1 MKLLGSNASTVF
13 AGSLL
18 LGRAYA
24 TPFTV
29 GERNLVD
36 DGEKIPCFEVQ
47 ILKCS
52 FLENEGQEISC
63 DDWREGIHGCAQ
75 SAVTIGYSV
84 KNIATKI
91 EANVASELEAKILAG
106 FGPIMTI
113 PFVVGLSNSDGFNLK
128 DVILPGGLSINGN
141 QEIKEL
147 DFCDLDKEIGIYI
160 TGGVAGGETL
170 DAKKCKSAS
179 DSISAVIPVPP
190 SLSPAPSGK
199 GKGKSK
205 GNDEIFIGGKSG
217 KGGKGKKANLGL
229 DYFEYECSNGDALS
243 LASASPSAS
252 PSSQSSPK
260 TPPKRRIRQKV
271 TKSPRAMTKTSPSIT
286 THSSYAPESDR
297 LLEKDTQSISPSP
310 TKKAKSKK
318 GNTGTIT
325 GFDDTLITK
334 PTPKN
339 CELCI
344 RMMQEPTKEPRSR
357 PLDNIYY
364 SVKIIKSQTATQAGD
379 KEIEMALMEV
389 MNGFFKAKLLGC
401 IEDDSARRRLE
412 VTMIDMTSADFD
424 KLNIGGRGGIGLCDG
439 SEPSTCKAAEGRLKV
454 YFESSGNDR
463 NTDKAAVTWSIST
476 MLSESA
482 NEIASYIEEVEEL
495 EFMAVSSNR
504 SEILPPRSIVQS
516 AWVVFPVI
524 AATMLIIYGVMISI
538 RENRKTLYKNLD
550 EDEMKGGL
558 FAPDDKVRSNDGHF
572 PTIVE
577 IKWENV
583 QVVYDHGV
591 VEDHDIYNRESLSR
605 AATQFQMPTADQIDN
620 GAMDNQPDN
629 EYLYD
634 Q

>member
-205 GNDEIFIGGKSG
+205 GKSKSKSSKGGSESKKSSKSGKGG

-229 DYFEYECSNGDALS
+229 SHYDYVCSNGP
-243 LASASPSAS
+243 ASASAS
-252 PSSQSSPK
+252 SLTSKSKKSSPM

-424 KLNIGGRGGIGLCDG
+424 KLNIGGRGGIG
-439 SEPSTCKAAEGRLKV
+439 
-454 YFESSGNDR
+454 
-463 NTDKAAVTWSIST
+463 
-476 MLSESA
+476 
-482 NEIASYIEEVEEL
+482 
-495 EFMAVSSNR
+495 
-504 SEILPPRSIVQS
+504 
-516 AWVVFPVI
+516 
-524 AATMLIIYGVMISI
+524 
-538 RENRKTLYKNLD
+538 KTT
-550 EDEMKGGL
+550 
-558 FAPDDKVRSNDGHF
+558 FC
-572 PTIVE
+572 T
-577 IKWENV
+577 
-583 QVVYDHGV
+583 
-591 VEDHDIYNRESLSR
+591 
-605 AATQFQMPTADQIDN
+605 
-620 GAMDNQPDN
+620 
-629 EYLYD
+629 
-634 Q
+634 